1 MKKKIFAVA
10 VIAICLSILASATL
24 AYYTAEDTAHN
35 VITTDQITVIIEEWQ
50 EGEDGKWIAYP
61 SEPITVLP
69 ATQVSKI
76 VTVKNVHADSF
87 VRAKYDIVLRK
98 NGEVVDYPTDVITIT
113 VNDTEWQRKS
123 GDSSWWYYSASLE
136 AGETTA
142 PLITAVVFDGP
153 GMTDEYQNC
162 TVEVIVTAQAVQTVH
177 NGNTALEALGWPEP

>member
-1 MKKKIFAVA
+1 MKKKIFAIA

-35 VITTDQITVIIEEWQ
+35 VITTDQVTLVIEEWQ

-61 SEPITVLP
+61 SAPITVMP

-76 VTVKNVHADSF
+76 VTVKNVHAESF
-87 VRAKYDIVLRK
+87 IRAKYDIVLRK
-98 NGEVVDYPTDVITIT
+98 DGRVVDYPTDVITIT
-113 VNDTEWQRKS
+113 MNDTDWQRKP
-123 GDSSWWYYSASLE
+123 GENTWWYYKEAME
-136 AGETTA
+136 AGDATK
-142 PLITAVVFDGP
+142 PLITAVIFDGP

-177 NGNTALEALGWPEP
+177 NGDSALEALGWPET